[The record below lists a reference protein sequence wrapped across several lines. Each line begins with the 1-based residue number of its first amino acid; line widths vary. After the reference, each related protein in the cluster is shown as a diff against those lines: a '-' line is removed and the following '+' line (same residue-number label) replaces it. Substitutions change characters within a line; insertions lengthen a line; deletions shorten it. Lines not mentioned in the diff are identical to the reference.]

1 MLYYTEF
8 KGYTP
13 AVVGKKIKYDNNI
26 FSFDIE
32 STSYIVLHGKQ
43 LETSKYLDLTDKE
56 KDDCIFKTTMYI
68 WQFSVNDTVYY
79 GRTWQDF
86 VHFLKMLNDI
96 DPTTC
101 KIVFVHNL
109 AFEFQFLKSVVHF
122 KNVFARKSH
131 KVMKADLVDFN
142 IQFRCSYFMSNCSLE
157 QLAKVYNLDVQKLK
171 GNLDYSKIRHFKT
184 SLTKAEL
191 DYCSNDC
198 LVVYEYI
205 KMELKEYKQVNLLP
219 LTSTGKV
226 RRELQQKVENDT
238 NYYQETFNAINVDP
252 IIYDKLVQ
260 SFMGGYTHA
269 NYCYTDKI
277 IPNVTSYDFT
287 SSYPYVLLVEKYP
300 MTQFR
305 KCNIKSIKALSPK
318 FAYIITIE
326 FKDIESQYMN
336 NFISQSKCK
345 IRNGEYDNGRVI
357 RAESLEITCTD
368 VDLYIILASYNYK
381 SYKILDCYY
390 AIYDY
395 LPIQYVNFI
404 LDKYENKTKYKGLN
418 GYETE
423 YSKAKN
429 LFNSLYGM
437 TVTNLIC
444 DETIYEDST
453 GEWQEKELTN
463 DQIKKKLL
471 EERKKA
477 FLSFSWGVWV
487 TAHARRNLI
496 ENIMKLDRYC
506 LYADTDSV
514 KLKQGFDI
522 NVIENYNKKVIAKIE
537 DVCRKRNLK
546 IDRFKPTDSK
556 R

>member
-1 MLYYTEF
+1 
-8 KGYTP
+8 
-13 AVVGKKIKYDNNI
+13 
-26 FSFDIE
+26 
-32 STSYIVLHGKQ
+32 
-43 LETSKYLDLTDKE
+43 
-56 KDDCIFKTTMYI
+56 
-68 WQFSVNDTVYY
+68 
-79 GRTWQDF
+79 
-86 VHFLKMLNDI
+86 
-96 DPTTC
+96 
-101 KIVFVHNL
+101 
-109 AFEFQFLKSVVHF
+109 
-122 KNVFARKSH
+122 
-131 KVMKADLVDFN
+131 
-142 IQFRCSYFMSNCSLE
+142 
-157 QLAKVYNLDVQKLK
+157 
-171 GNLDYSKIRHFKT
+171 
-184 SLTKAEL
+184 
-191 DYCSNDC
+191 
-198 LVVYEYI
+198 
-205 KMELKEYKQVNLLP
+205 
-219 LTSTGKV
+219 
-226 RRELQQKVENDT
+226 
-238 NYYQETFNAINVDP
+238 
-252 IIYDKLVQ
+252 
-260 SFMGGYTHA
+260 
-269 NYCYTDKI
+269 
-277 IPNVTSYDFT
+277 
-287 SSYPYVLLVEKYP
+287 

-326 FKDIESQYMN
+326 FKEIESQYMN

-514 KLKQGFDI
+514 KLKQGFDQ
-522 NVIENYNKKVIAKIE
+522 NVIENYNKKVVAKIE